1 MLDNI
6 LAPIINVPK
15 NDFLKFLKIFLKIK
29 IFNKKKPSKGIQK
42 KIFINVNIKNEGEKL
57 N

>member
-29 IFNKKKPSKGIQK
+29 IFNKRNLVKVYKKKY
-42 KIFINVNIKNEGEKL
+42 L
-57 N
+57 